1 MRQRIDYGR
10 GGLDVELATAIDV
23 EVAEGPRPTPLPD
36 PVGAVRAALAE
47 PIDCAPLR
55 EIARGKRDAV
65 VVISD
70 KTRPVPNGILL
81 PPILETIESA
91 GIPRE
96 RIEILV
102 GTGLHRP
109 NTADEL
115 VEMTSREI
123 VARYRIR
130 NHVARDQAA
139 HRHLGDT
146 RRGTEIWVDCGYL
159 DADLKVVT
167 GLIEPHL
174 MAGYSGGR
182 KGVVPGLAGVEM
194 MRTLHG
200 PAMLEDHIGPGI
212 LDGNPFHE
220 ELVEIARR
228 AGVDFLANVAID
240 RQRQLTGVFAGEL
253 EAAHLAGVVVVEEH
267 VRIDVDRAADVVV
280 ASAGGYPLDA
290 TLYQA
295 IKGLIAALNVVKRGG
310 TIILAAEISE
320 GIGSAEF
327 QRLLGDLTD
336 NDGFMAKITR
346 PDFFTIDQWMA
357 QHLCQVLRKADVV
370 VVSDGLDLSRFPR
383 LPIARAASVELA
395 IDSALARHGN
405 EARVL
410 VLPEGPYAMATV
422 RGRKLA
428 IGRAWR
434 EDEAA

>member
-1 MRQRIDYGR
+1 MRQRVDYGR
-10 GGLDVELATAIDV
+10 SGLEIELPSEIDV
-23 EVAEGPRPTPLPD
+23 VVAESPRPTPLGD
-36 PVGAVRAALAE
+36 PLAAVGEALE
-47 PIDCAPLR
+47 QPIGTPPLR
-55 EIARGKRDAV
+55 EIAGGKHDAV

-81 PPILETIESA
+81 SPILETLESA

-102 GTGLHRP
+102 GTGLHRA
-109 NTADEL
+109 NTVDEL
-115 VEMTSREI
+115 AEMTSPQI

-130 NHVARDQAA
+130 NHVARDTTA
-139 HRHLGDT
+139 HRHLGPT
-146 RRGTEIWVDCGYL
+146 RRGTEIWVDAGYL

-182 KGVVPGLAGVEM
+182 KGVVPGLAGVDM

-200 PAMLEDHIGPGI
+200 PAMLEDHLGPGI

-220 ELVEIARR
+220 ELLEIARR

-240 RQRQLTGVFAGEL
+240 RQRRLTGVFAGDL
-253 EAAHLAGVVVVEEH
+253 EAAHLAGVRVVEEH
-267 VRIDVDRAADVVV
+267 VRVDVDRAADVVI

-290 TLYQA
+290 TFYQA
-295 IKGLIAALNVVKRGG
+295 IKGLIGALNVVKRGG
-310 TIILAAEISE
+310 TVILAAEISE

-327 QRLLGDLTD
+327 QKLLADLTD
-336 NDGFMAKITR
+336 NDAFMAKIAQ
-346 PDFFTIDQWMA
+346 PGFFSIDQWMA
-357 QHLCQVLRKADVV
+357 QHLCQVLRKAEVV
-370 VVSDGLDLSRFPR
+370 VVSAGLDLGAFPR
-383 LPIARAASVELA
+383 LPVDRAVSVEEA
-395 IDSALARHGN
+395 VQRALERHGAR
-405 EARVL
+405 ARVL
-410 VLPEGPYAMATV
+410 ILPEGPYVIATV

-428 IGRAWR
+428 IGRAWK

>member
-10 GGLDVELATAIDV
+10 DGLDVELPAGIDV
-23 EVAEGPRPTPLPD
+23 ELAEGPRPTPLAD
-36 PVGAVRAALAE
+36 PLGAVRSALEA
-47 PIDCAPLR
+47 PIGSAPLR

-70 KTRPVPNGILL
+70 KTRPVPNGVLL
-81 PPILETIESA
+81 PPILETLHSV
-91 GIPRE
+91 GIPHE

-109 NTADEL
+109 NTGDEL

-130 NHVARDQAA
+130 NHVARDAAA
-139 HRHLGDT
+139 HRHLDRT
-146 RRGTEIWVDCGYL
+146 RRGTEIWVDTGYL
-159 DADLKVVT
+159 DADLKIVT

-212 LDGNPFHE
+212 LEGNPFHE

-240 RQRQLTGVFAGEL
+240 RQRRLTGIFAGEL
-253 EAAHLAGVVVVEEH
+253 EAAHLAGVAVVEEQ
-267 VRIDVDRAADVVV
+267 VRIDVDRAADVVI

-295 IKGLIAALNVVKRGG
+295 IKGLIASLNVVKRGG

-320 GIGSAEF
+320 GIGSTEF
-327 QRLLGDLTD
+327 QRLLADLTD
-336 NDGFMAKITR
+336 NDGFMATITA
-346 PDFFTIDQWMA
+346 PGFFTIDQWMA

-370 VVSDGLDLSRFPR
+370 VVSEGLDLGGFPR

-395 IDSALARHGN
+395 VESALERHGKR
-405 EARVL
+405 AHVL

-428 IGRAWR
+428 IGRAWQ
-434 EDEAA
+434 EEEAA